1 MPHVGWATSRRA
13 SNPRWRDLSV
23 SGAERRFHAH
33 DLAVRRVSGQGG
45 WGSGG
50 QPTWEKAGARA
61 QVGGGSQDWGACP
74 ALGSEVGGQMGTLG

>member
-13 SNPRWRDLSV
+13 SNPRQRDLSV
-23 SGAERRFHAH
+23 SGAKRRFHAH

-50 QPTWEKAGARA
+50 QPTWEKGS
-61 QVGGGSQDWGACP
+61 GGGREPG
-74 ALGSEVGGQMGTLG
+74 LGHLPGFGK